1 MILSA
6 ISLRRAFRRELLV
19 LYLVV
24 CMADVFVGL
33 ALPLF
38 PLLAQ
43 GLGAS
48 LTFIGVLTA
57 INAGMQVVAG
67 VPLGILS
74 DRYSRGLVITLGLAL
89 FVITAALLIWAPSPI
104 WLIPAQITL
113 GTGIV
118 ATFVMGGA
126 LASSLS
132 LPDERGA
139 VMGLYTT
146 AMGLGFTI
154 GPLLGGLLAVGSSA
168 ARSLFV
174 AGSVALCG
182 LLLAL
187 WGLPLRPAPRAQKRA
202 VDVLNVPMWTRALLF
217 ACLANL
223 LFSPIF
229 GAVVVTF
236 VPLQTNTLGFGSL
249 AIGSLFSIRALASTA
264 TRLPTGVISTPP
276 WSRRLILI
284 ALALSGLALLA
295 LAGLHSY
302 PAFVAALALEGVSYG
317 IFLTAGQAFVAQHT
331 DRQRVGAALG
341 TYNMAGG
348 ISVALSP
355 FLLGML
361 AERAGI
367 AALFWYVG
375 VLVLLGAAV
384 LALLLRYARR

>member
-48 LTFIGVLTA
+48 LTFIGTLTA
-57 INAGMQVVAG
+57 INAGVQVLAG

-74 DRYSRGLVITLGLAL
+74 DRHSRGLVITLGLAL

-139 VMGLYTT
+139 VMTTKILLY
-146 AMGLGFTI
+146 F
-154 GPLLGGLLAVGSSA
+154 
-168 ARSLFV
+168 
-174 AGSVALCG
+174 
-182 LLLAL
+182 
-187 WGLPLRPAPRAQKRA
+187 
-202 VDVLNVPMWTRALLF
+202 
-217 ACLANL
+217 
-223 LFSPIF
+223 
-229 GAVVVTF
+229 
-236 VPLQTNTLGFGSL
+236 
-249 AIGSLFSIRALASTA
+249 
-264 TRLPTGVISTPP
+264 
-276 WSRRLILI
+276 
-284 ALALSGLALLA
+284 
-295 LAGLHSY
+295 
-302 PAFVAALALEGVSYG
+302 
-317 IFLTAGQAFVAQHT
+317 
-331 DRQRVGAALG
+331 
-341 TYNMAGG
+341 
-348 ISVALSP
+348 ISVTMSLESGNLTMKSIAISCHACCGASICCCSP
-355 FLLGML
+355 
-361 AERAGI
+361 
-367 AALFWYVG
+367 
-375 VLVLLGAAV
+375 
-384 LALLLRYARR
+384 